1 MKPFSDTHMDEI
13 SKNIA
18 KIILSEVYP
27 KTCIN
32 FSLIRVGRNNDG
44 GYVMVDDFKETDCL
58 ISYGIGG
65 DVSFEKDL
73 QNKIKLSHLYDHTIQ
88 NLPDN
93 VKNSI
98 FYKEEINSTKID
110 KTCDIE
116 KSLKKLP
123 DEKDF
128 ILKCDI
134 EGSEWDIL
142 ESCNEEDL
150 SKFRQIVIEFHHFIQ
165 SNNSDV
171 LDKYLNVL
179 KKINKT
185 HQSINVHGNN
195 CGPWSFKKMDLP
207 NVLEI
212 TYLRKTDYEFKNF
225 DKELT
230 EKYNMPNCPKKP
242 EMIFLKSEYLIK

>member
-1 MKPFSDTHMDEI
+1 MDKPKKSKKEEKQEKPEFPYIDEVPKEFLEGKHIFIDPGKKTLFSMMDDDG
-13 SKNIA
+13 N
-18 KIILSEVYP
+18 Y
-27 KTCIN
+27 
-32 FSLIRVGRNNDG
+32 FSYTNKQRI
-44 GYVMVDDFKETDCL
+44 KETKRIKYSSL
-58 ISYGIGG
+58 LKNY
-65 DVSFEKDL
+65 KDK
-73 QNKIKLSHLYDHTIQ
+73 QHITAIENTLSLF
-88 NLPDN
+88 
-93 VKNSI
+93 NS
-98 FYKEEINSTKID
+98 